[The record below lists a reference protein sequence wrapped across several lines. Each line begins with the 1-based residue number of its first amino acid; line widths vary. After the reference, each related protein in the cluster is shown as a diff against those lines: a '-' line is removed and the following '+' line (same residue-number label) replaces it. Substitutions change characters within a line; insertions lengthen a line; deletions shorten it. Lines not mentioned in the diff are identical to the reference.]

1 MPILILSVCVIPSR
15 ALATTYKGELIS
27 KNLLILFYYLHIP
40 KILCI
45 FAAEIILKVG
55 SKISCLD
62 FGFIFEDNRR
72 TSERRAELARA
83 ILSEEEEDV
92 VKLEVN
98 EGA

>member
-27 KNLLILFYYLHIP
+27 KNLLIVFYYLHIP

-55 SKISCLD
+55 SKT
-62 FGFIFEDNRR
+62 
-72 TSERRAELARA
+72 TSD
-83 ILSEEEEDV
+83 I
-92 VKLEVN
+92 
-98 EGA
+98 G